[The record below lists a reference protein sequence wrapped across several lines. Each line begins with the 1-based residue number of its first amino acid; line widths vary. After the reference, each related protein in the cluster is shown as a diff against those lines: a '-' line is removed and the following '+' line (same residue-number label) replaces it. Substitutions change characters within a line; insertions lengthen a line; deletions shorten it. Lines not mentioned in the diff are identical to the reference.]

1 MAQNDSVLRGCVL
14 GAGYRPGGAV
24 TVPHRELPG
33 WSPQPERRAATKHAA
48 GTFSQRVSLHA
59 VTDKAQH
66 DGATSAAPYTARRI
80 EEMDAGFS
88 GHFVRARAELG
99 VQSFGISILLLGPD
113 FEGYPEHDHGR
124 DHQEEVYLALS
135 GSGTL
140 VVDGEPLELNPD
152 ALVRVGWQARR
163 KVLAGPD
170 GIRLLVLGG
179 RPGHAYEPPPF
190 SYKGAADNARR
201 VGPDAGPAA
210 GVR

>member
-1 MAQNDSVLRGCVL
+1 M
-14 GAGYRPGGAV
+14 
-24 TVPHRELPG
+24 
-33 WSPQPERRAATKHAA
+33 
-48 GTFSQRVSLHA
+48 
-59 VTDKAQH
+59 TDKAQH
-66 DGATSAAPYTARRI
+66 DGATSAAPYTARRV
-80 EEMDAGFS
+80 EDMDAGFS

-99 VQSFGISILLLGPD
+99 VQSFGISILLLSPD
-113 FEGYPEHDHGR
+113 FDGYPEHDHGR